1 MALKMLRRIVKTT
14 PDPFVTC
21 VAIVCALAV
30 GCSTAPPEALQLDR
44 NILTV
49 DNHTKDDWNHVEI
62 WLNTYYRVTWASI
75 PSGGRFQAPLDTFV
89 AGFGQRFDFHR
100 AQVHDLRLTATL
112 PDGRP
117 LEIKKAFEVSGLGA
131 LGQRKP

>member
-1 MALKMLRRIVKTT
+1 MTPRLALPIAAALL
-14 PDPFVTC
+14 
-21 VAIVCALAV
+21 AGALAV
-30 GCSTAPPEALQLDR
+30 GCHTVPPEPLQLDR

-49 DNHTKDDWNHVEI
+49 DNRTKDDWNHVEI

-75 PSGGRFQAPLDTFV
+75 PAGGRFQAPLDTFV
-89 AGFGQRFDFHR
+89 AGYGQRFDFHR

>member
-1 MALKMLRRIVKTT
+1 MQRKTT
-14 PDPFVTC
+14 PDPFSLAAAFG
-21 VAIVCALAV
+21 VALVLVAGAT
-30 GCSTAPPEALQLDR
+30 GCSKTPADPLQLDR

-49 DNHTKDDWNHVEI
+49 DNRTREDWSHVEI

-75 PSGGRFQAPLDTFV
+75 PAGGRFQAPLDTFV

-117 LEIKKAFEVSGLGA
+117 LEIKKAFEVGGLRGA
-131 LGQRKP
+131 LGGGKQ

>member
-1 MALKMLRRIVKTT
+1 MTPRLALPMAAALL
-14 PDPFVTC
+14 
-21 VAIVCALAV
+21 AGALAT
-30 GCSTAPPEALQLDR
+30 GCAGRPPEPLQLDR

-49 DNHTKDDWNHVEI
+49 DNRTREDWSHVEI

-75 PSGGRFQAPLDTFV
+75 PAGGRFQAPLDTFV

-117 LEIKKAFEVSGLGA
+117 LEIKKAFAASGLGA
-131 LGQRKP
+131 LGERKP

>member
-1 MALKMLRRIVKTT
+1 MGDLMRFVKTT

-21 VAIVCALAV
+21 VAILCALAV
-30 GCSTAPPEALQLDR
+30 GCRTPQPDPLQLDR

-49 DNHTKDDWNHVEI
+49 DNRTKDDWNHVEI

-75 PSGGRFQAPLDTFV
+75 PAGGRFQAPLDTFV
-89 AGFGQRFDFHR
+89 AGYGQRFDFHR

>member
-1 MALKMLRRIVKTT
+1 MTPRLAFPIAAALL
-14 PDPFVTC
+14 
-21 VAIVCALAV
+21 AGALAV
-30 GCSTAPPEALQLDR
+30 GCSTAPPEPLQLDR

-49 DNHTKDDWNHVEI
+49 DNRTKDDWNHIEI

-75 PSGGRFQAPLDTFV
+75 PAGGRFQAPLDTFV

-117 LEIKKAFEVSGLGA
+117 LEIKKAFEVTGLRA
-131 LGQRKP
+131 LGQRTP